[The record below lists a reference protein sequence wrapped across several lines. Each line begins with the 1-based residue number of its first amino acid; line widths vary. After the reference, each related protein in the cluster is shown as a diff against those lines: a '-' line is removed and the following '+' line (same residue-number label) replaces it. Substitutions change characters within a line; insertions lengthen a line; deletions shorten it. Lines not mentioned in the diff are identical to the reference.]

1 MKQKSQNYGSCF
13 KELRQLAAFKY
24 KDLEAIMSKTGIVK
38 FENGTSNISFEKLA
52 ELLKF
57 MGYTLSD
64 FMYLSGESRV
74 DEVYGEKF
82 HIIRY
87 QQGYRDDFFI
97 PVGVN
102 PVRLSLFESGKILLP
117 YDVIDAMLGLM
128 HIPEQDFSYII
139 NGSKDDYFVHYINWL
154 DRIQLRE
161 EFAEA
166 EMIQNEA
173 HKYANNQEIKVK
185 ILEENFETLNYNN
198 EWLELHSQERLTRQY
213 TDYRVLELTAKA
225 CHQILNDEEVTEI
238 GDFLFGIELWL
249 EYSLGILALNAWQLP
264 YSLVYAIISDINLHE
279 KEYKGKLIYRRRIVQ
294 TAGRCAMTLI
304 SRGEIQK
311 ASALLS
317 MVHHYAEA
325 LDTHVQ
331 GLYRFA
337 WAYLDYRNGKI
348 EGQKEMLRVIA
359 LFDFLEV
366 PISRDFAQKYY
377 NRHVLNLE
385 ES

>member
-1 MKQKSQNYGSCF
+1 MKQKSQNYGTCF
-13 KELRQLAAFKY
+13 KELRQLAGFKY
-24 KDLEAIMSKTGIVK
+24 KDLESIISKNGIVR
-38 FENGTSNISFEKLA
+38 FENGTSNISFERLA

-102 PVRLSLFESGKILLP
+102 PVRLRLFESGKILLP

-128 HIPEQDFSYII
+128 HVPEQDFSYII
-139 NGSKDDYFVHYINWL
+139 NGSKDDYFIHYVNWL
-154 DRIQLRE
+154 DIIQQTE
-161 EFAEA
+161 DVKTAKIIEDEVH
-166 EMIQNEA
+166 Q
-173 HKYANNQEIKVK
+173 YANYQEIKLT
-185 ILEENFETLNYNN
+185 ILEEEVKPLAYSD

-238 GDFLFGIELWL
+238 SDFLFGIELWL

-304 SRGEIQK
+304 SRGETQK
-311 ASALLS
+311 ASDLLS
-317 MVHHYAEA
+317 MVHHYAGE

-348 EGQKEMLRVIA
+348 DGQKEMLRVIA

-377 NRHVLNLE
+377 NRHVINLE